1 MQKIIGQLGAT
12 RLMIMGGVGAALLLA
27 LTMLAMRGPSDEMG
41 YLFTELDPQSA
52 QAMTQKLQ
60 TQNVPFQL
68 SPDGTAIMAPQSRL
82 AELRM
87 TLAGDQLSGKI
98 GYEVLDGEQ
107 PFGLSASRE
116 KLNETRAIEGEL
128 AKSIATLESVNSAR
142 VRIVMPEKAIFAS
155 DTQKASAAIT
165 LKTRG
170 RLSSENVQAIRNLVA
185 SSVPD
190 LAPESV
196 SIIDQQGRLL
206 ARAGDA
212 GTLSSGETDERQ
224 VAMESR
230 IRSQVEALLEPLV
243 GEGRVRAEVTADL
256 DREAKRQES
265 QEYDPDKQVIAR
277 QVSVESGDQSQETAA
292 GPGGVTVGNQLPTA
306 DAAAPGTGDQR
317 QSNSKQT
324 SEDTTY
330 DNSRTNTVTQSGPGT
345 LKRLSVAVMIDSNA
359 KLPAGQIQKLTRLV
373 EGAVGYDT
381 ERGDTVVVDSMPFAV
396 PEAEEDA
403 TTSIMSNLPTGQIFT
418 MLELLVVAGVG
429 LAVMRMLRPKG
440 GNNVDGG
447 ILAAQGAPLGALSD
461 QQLAAQQL
469 AAQQRVMIDETTG
482 QPLAIEGMPAEAL
495 PTALSAPMSGASHMA
510 AIDQEIAMSQVE
522 GGIKASS
529 LRRIGETIVANP
541 SESASVI
548 RQWMNS

>member
-1 MQKIIGQLGAT
+1 MKSPLSKT
-12 RLMIMGGVGAALLLA
+12 RSSPI
-27 LTMLAMRGPSDEMG
+27 
-41 YLFTELDPQSA
+41 
-52 QAMTQKLQ
+52 
-60 TQNVPFQL
+60 L
-68 SPDGTAIMAPQSRL
+68 SPDIHQVSRHIGTGAAVTIFL
-82 AELRM
+82 AVAALTRAFVCGNLLRM
-87 TLAGDQLSGKI
+87 THAESI
-98 GYEVLDGEQ
+98 HPVL
-107 PFGLSASRE
+107 
-116 KLNETRAIEGEL
+116 
-128 AKSIATLESVNSAR
+128 
-142 VRIVMPEKAIFAS
+142 
-155 DTQKASAAIT
+155 
-165 LKTRG
+165 
-170 RLSSENVQAIRNLVA
+170 
-185 SSVPD
+185 
-190 LAPESV
+190 
-196 SIIDQQGRLL
+196 
-206 ARAGDA
+206 
-212 GTLSSGETDERQ
+212 
-224 VAMESR
+224 
-230 IRSQVEALLEPLV
+230 
-243 GEGRVRAEVTADL
+243 
-256 DREAKRQES
+256 
-265 QEYDPDKQVIAR
+265 
-277 QVSVESGDQSQETAA
+277 
-292 GPGGVTVGNQLPTA
+292 
-306 DAAAPGTGDQR
+306 
-317 QSNSKQT
+317 
-324 SEDTTY
+324 
-330 DNSRTNTVTQSGPGT
+330 
-345 LKRLSVAVMIDSNA
+345 
-359 KLPAGQIQKLTRLV
+359 LTRLV